1 MHNIIIIIKKMF
13 SPCCSQSLSLGIY
26 VTTLQ
31 ENISTQIQK
40 IRPNIM
46 FFYWAWCHVVLEPRN
61 QMYQSQRKGFNKMNE
76 MAEVSIPHCHYTRKA
91 AATKGIITSQ
101 PKAHKIVKTAGSL
114 LHQLQRGAARGA
126 TRGAAPGA
134 ARGASLGAGGL

>member
-1 MHNIIIIIKKMF
+1 
-13 SPCCSQSLSLGIY
+13 
-26 VTTLQ
+26 
-31 ENISTQIQK
+31 
-40 IRPNIM
+40 
-46 FFYWAWCHVVLEPRN
+46 
-61 QMYQSQRKGFNKMNE
+61 MNE
-76 MAEVSIPHCHYTRKA
+76 MEEVSIPHCHYTRKA

-134 ARGASLGAGGL
+134 ARGATLGASLGAGGL